1 MKEGGQKI
9 MLRRIIPL
17 IIIIPILT
25 ATIKNQT
32 EYSSVEVK
40 YDVAFSAGR
49 STENAKGK
57 DRISLRDAVRW
68 GLIQKTNQDIDITMN
83 APIENPK
90 GSVVITETDQYEA
103 IIDPAEPVTEVSV
116 VPEAIPHEHSWDP
129 IVKVIHHDPVYQTV
143 HHEAVTERVWIE
155 DRAAYDETYENTYLI
170 GIHDICKGCGMDI
183 TASGMSYEEYDAH
196 DRQHI
201 LNGEDSSY
209 YSEPIYQTVIET
221 VHHEA
226 EGHYEDMVVQE
237 AYDETILISEAWD
250 EQVVTGYRCCECGAL
265 K

>member
-1 MKEGGQKI
+1 

-25 ATIKNQT
+25 APIKNQT

-49 STENAKGK
+49 STENANGK
-57 DRISLRDAVRW
+57 DRISLRDAVR
-68 GLIQKTNQDIDITMN
+68 GGKIQRTNQGIDTTMKVQ
-83 APIENPK
+83 IESPK
-90 GSVVITETDQYEA
+90 EPVANTESDHYETV
-103 IIDPAEPVTEVSV
+103 IDPTELLTENSI
-116 VPEAIPHEHSWDP
+116 VPEAVPHEHSWEP
-129 IVKVIHHDPVYQTV
+129 VVEVIHHDPVYQTV
-143 HHEAVTERVWIE
+143 HHEAVTERVWVE

-209 YSEPIYQTVIET
+209 FSEPIYQTVTET